1 MQSAVPRQA
10 LNSALKRLTFNYFM
24 TPSPLEQPAAAA
36 AASVEELRR
45 ALAYYEQ
52 RVDELGGANVQAD
65 SVISSV
71 KSDLR
76 VKNDGFDLLAG
87 LQESIDAQMPVEEV
101 IERTLE
107 AINLRLR
114 MDRSVFLARTG
125 TGAGTGFVPRFG
137 LGFDAL
143 TLSRFPTLAFD
154 FGAALPGKDSYLL
167 VNKDTAPTPLIE
179 ELRERLGVPFFIALP
194 VVIGREMAGVLLA
207 GRHKEIKPFAP
218 PVSQSGVNIMRA
230 IAGFV
235 SVSWANAN
243 QFAILERMVQERTAE
258 LQAEKQRVERANVD
272 LESERHKSEILLLNI
287 LPEETASELKETG
300 AATPRFY
307 EEVSVL
313 FTDFKGF
320 TQIAAAMSAE
330 QVIGELG
337 QCFNAFDEVVE
348 RYGLEK
354 IKTIG
359 DSYMCAGGVP
369 VPTAHH
375 AAYAVAAALQMLAV
389 MRTWQDGKQA
399 AGQPYWAVRIGLH
412 TGPLVA
418 GVIGTKKFAYD
429 IWGDTVNTASRME
442 SSSEAGRVNI
452 SAATHARVVPY
463 FECEYRGWVPA
474 KGKGEVEMY
483 FVARLRPE
491 YAADAAG
498 LVANEAF
505 LQAARLGRGRVT
517 G

>member
-1 MQSAVPRQA
+1 MERDSFPSVAAV
-10 LNSALKRLTFNYFM
+10 
-24 TPSPLEQPAAAA
+24 AAAA
-36 AASVEELRR
+36 AVPTDLQR

-52 RVDELGGANVQAD
+52 RVDELGGANVKAD

-76 VKNDGFDLLAG
+76 VKNDGFDLLAD

-101 IERTLE
+101 IDKTLE

-125 TGAGTGFVPRFG
+125 DGTAFVPRFG
-137 LGFDAL
+137 LGFDAA
-143 TLSRFPTLAFD
+143 TLSRFSSLSFD

-167 VNKDTAPTPLIE
+167 VNKGSDAPPLVE

-207 GRHKEIKPFAP
+207 GRYKEIKPFAP

-230 IAGFV
+230 IAGFI

-258 LQAEKQRVERANVD
+258 LQAEKQHVERANVA
-272 LESERHKSEILLLNI
+272 LESERHKSEILLLNV
-287 LPEETASELKETG
+287 LPEEIATELKEKG

-307 EEVSVL
+307 EEATVL

-320 TQIAAAMSAE
+320 TQIAATMSAE
-330 QVIGELG
+330 QVIDELG
-337 QCFNAFDEVVE
+337 QCFNAFDDVVE
-348 RYGLEK
+348 RFRLEK

-359 DSYMCAGGVP
+359 DSYMCAAGVP
-369 VPTAHH
+369 VPTSHH
-375 AAYAVAAALQMLAV
+375 AAHAVAAALQMLSL
-389 MRTWQDGKQA
+389 MLHWQHQKQA
-399 AGQPYWAVRIGLH
+399 AGQPFWEVRIGLH

-442 SSSEAGRVNI
+442 SSSAGGRVNI
-452 SAATHARVVPY
+452 SAATHALVGTY
-463 FECEYRGWVPA
+463 FDCDYRGLVAA

-483 FVARLRPE
+483 FVRRLRPA
-491 YAADAAG
+491 YAADPAG

-505 LQAARLGRGRVT
+505 FAATR
-517 G
+517 

>member
-1 MQSAVPRQA
+1 MEHDSSFSVTAGA
-10 LNSALKRLTFNYFM
+10 A
-24 TPSPLEQPAAAA
+24 PAAMSPAD
-36 AASVEELRR
+36 LQR
-45 ALAYYEQ
+45 ALVYYEQ

-76 VKNDGFDLLAG
+76 VKNDGFDLLAE

-101 IERTLE
+101 IDKTLE

-125 TGAGTGFVPRFG
+125 DGATFVPRFG
-137 LGFDAL
+137 LGFDSPTLNRFA
-143 TLSRFPTLAFD
+143 TLSFD

-167 VNKDTAPTPLIE
+167 VNKGSAATPLID

-207 GRHKEIKPFAP
+207 GRYKEIKPFAP

-230 IAGFV
+230 IAGFI

-258 LQAEKQRVERANVD
+258 LQAETQRVERANVA
-272 LESERHKSEILLLNI
+272 LESERHKSETLLLNI
-287 LPEETASELKETG
+287 LPEETASELKEKG
-300 AATPRFY
+300 VATPRFY
-307 EEVSVL
+307 EEASVL

-348 RYGLEK
+348 RFKLEK

-359 DSYMCAGGVP
+359 DSYMCAAGVP
-369 VPTAHH
+369 VPTTHH
-375 AAYAVAAALQMLAV
+375 APHAVAAALQMLSL
-389 MRTWQDGKQA
+389 MLQWQHQKETA
-399 AGQPYWAVRIGLH
+399 AQPFWEVRIGLH

-442 SSSEAGRVNI
+442 SSSEAGQVNI
-452 SAATHARVVPY
+452 SSVTHALVSPY
-463 FECEYRGWVPA
+463 FECDYRGLVTA

-483 FVARLRPE
+483 FVRRLRPE
-491 YAADAAG
+491 YAADPAG
-498 LVANEAF
+498 LLANEAF
-505 LQAARLGRGRVT
+505 FAATR
-517 G
+517 